1 MPFATLL
8 MANVNASQ
16 VIIITTS
23 TIMVFTLLINM
34 IILIIVTI
42 IKILCIQAMREL
54 DVKICALRVILAK
67 IVTRFRAFFLV
78 LIVTHIN
85 RGPCYDYQTF

>member
-16 VIIITTS
+16 VIIITMS
-23 TIMVFTLLINM
+23 TIMVFILLINM
-34 IILIIVTI
+34 IILINATI

-54 DVKICALRVILAK
+54 DAKICALRVILAK
-67 IVTRFRAFFLV
+67 IVTRFCAFVYLK
-78 LIVTHIN
+78 IN
-85 RGPCYDYQTF
+85 IGVES

>member
-16 VIIITTS
+16 VIIITMS
-23 TIMVFTLLINM
+23 TIMFFLMLISM
-34 IILIIVTI
+34 IILIIGTI

-54 DVKICALRVILAK
+54 DAKIYALRVILAK
-67 IVTRFRAFFLV
+67 IVTRF
-78 LIVTHIN
+78 
-85 RGPCYDYQTF
+85 CTFHRFENQHWR